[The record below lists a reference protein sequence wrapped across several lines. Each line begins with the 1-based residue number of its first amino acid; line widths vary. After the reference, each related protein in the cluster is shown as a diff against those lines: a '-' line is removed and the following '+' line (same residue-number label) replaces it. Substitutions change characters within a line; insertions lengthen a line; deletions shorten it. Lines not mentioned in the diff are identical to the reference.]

1 MTSPIFPSLISD
13 HKADV
18 AARFVQKRTDIRARR
33 FQRGRGVRGN
43 ERERNRKYSK
53 IHTEPEVKHRLRQTT
68 DEADALNAVGVP
80 TIVVQGFDGKKH
92 AIWGSDRMG
101 IVGFLIQEK
110 YHGPLTEMSKY

>member
-18 AARFVQKRTDIRARR
+18 AARFVQKRTDIQARR

-53 IHTEPEVKHRLRQTT
+53 NTH
-68 DEADALNAVGVP
+68 
-80 TIVVQGFDGKKH
+80 
-92 AIWGSDRMG
+92 
-101 IVGFLIQEK
+101 
-110 YHGPLTEMSKY
+110 